1 MRLILNK
8 HNLYIFN
15 RQMYLDILKD
25 ENLTT
30 KQLYE
35 LIANHDSA
43 VRLEVLNH
51 KNVTRGII
59 TSALLD
65 DDVNVRET
73 AQDKLNALNYFKYQK

>member
-15 RQMYLDILKD
+15 REMYLDILKD
-25 ENLTT
+25 ENLTA
-30 KQLYE
+30 KQLHE
-35 LIANHDSA
+35 LSHNPDSL

-65 DDVNVRET
+65 DDINVRET
-73 AQDKLNALNYFKYQK
+73 AQDKLYALNHK